1 MDPRHEQSAVELAQ
15 AILKAVRG
23 LRYGSLEVVVHD
35 SKIVRI
41 EKRERIRLDL
51 EQDVNDPPSVP
62 TASAEAN
69 PLLKGLTATGKP
81 DAGKQ

>member
-1 MDPRHEQSAVELAQ
+1 MSHHQEQSAEDLAQ

-23 LRYGSLEVVVHD
+23 LRYGSLEIVVHD

-51 EQDVNDPPSVP
+51 EQP
-62 TASAEAN
+62 TATAEAN
-69 PLLKGLTATGKP
+69 PLIEGLTMTGKP
-81 DAGKQ
+81 EVGKK

>member
-1 MDPRHEQSAVELAQ
+1 MEPNRDPAAVTDLAQ

-23 LRYGSLEVVVHD
+23 LRYGSLEIVVHD

-51 EQDVNDPPSVP
+51 EQP
-62 TASAEAN
+62 TATPEAN
-69 PLLKGLTATGKP
+69 PYIEGLTVTGKP
-81 DAGKQ
+81 EAGKQ

>member
-1 MDPRHEQSAVELAQ
+1 MSQHPEQSTEDLAQ

-23 LRYGSLEVVVHD
+23 LRYGSLEIVVHD

-51 EQDVNDPPSVP
+51 EQDEKNPRSVP
-62 TASAEAN
+62 TAAAEAN
-69 PLLKGLTATGKP
+69 PFLKA
-81 DAGKQ
+81 

>member
-1 MDPRHEQSAVELAQ
+1 MESKREQSTVADLTQ

-23 LRYGSLEVVVHD
+23 LRYGSLEIVVHD

-51 EQDVNDPPSVP
+51 EEP
-62 TASAEAN
+62 TATPEAN
-69 PLLKGLTATGKP
+69 PHLEGLTATGKP
-81 DAGKQ
+81 EAGKQ

>member
-1 MDPRHEQSAVELAQ
+1 MSPHRKQSAEDLTQ

-23 LRYGSLEVVVHD
+23 LRYGSLEIVVHE

-51 EQDVNDPPSVP
+51 EQDERVPRSVP

-69 PLLKGLTATGKP
+69 PFLKA
-81 DAGKQ
+81 